1 MSARKVHIFAFG
13 FFCNL
18 SLSLYRS
25 SFFREEEE
33 EEEEEEDAF
42 VFACFFLLTLPA
54 LTLFSLSLFVFVP
67 PLSEKTR
74 ANKQTKRNETR
85 TENAVKTHHL
95 GRFRGR

>member
-18 SLSLYRS
+18 SLSLVS
-25 SFFREEEE
+25 SFFFREE